1 MDNFIDDDFAD
12 EYSEYQSGHYY
23 KNGLDSVV
31 FADTG
36 TIAKTI
42 NTLSD
47 LFVEWYLFDST
58 NEKTIK
64 SFLSDEG
71 LADIFTETQYMD
83 LMCGNARMDD
93 VLLPYIWHKL
103 PFSITL
109 EKLHKIN
116 YKSLKKYTVLVNED
130 VFRQKMAEILETKE
144 QKKKLDAHE
153 YYIKNREWILERNKK
168 WRERNPE
175 KVAKYAT
182 EWNKKNPEYRQNL
195 SLKRYREQKDNW
207 VRYYNENR
215 ERILAYQRVY
225 RELNSEKIAQR
236 INKWKENNAE
246 HVRQWAIE
254 NHKKNREKNNE
265 RSRKYYAEHK
275 EKQKE
280 YMKKW
285 REKNPDYAK
294 EYRKKNPEKIAEYSR
309 NQYRKDPEKC
319 KEKMREY
326 RKKNP
331 EKMREYYLRKV
342 EKNGKIVNRD
352 LQKMNERN
360 RLYKADKQLAKQICP
375 VFQFLESVRT
385 KKLEQYVLYFAKGEV
400 VATKAK
406 RDCVALQM
414 GDNSLCPICA
424 GNMNL
429 EQMCVACPVDRA
441 FKLENA
447 CAEINKIVAMMK
459 AR

>member
-1 MDNFIDDDFAD
+1 MDSFIDDDFSNG
-12 EYSEYQSGHYY
+12 YSDYEPYNSYQS
-23 KNGLDSVV
+23 GLDSVV
-31 FADTG
+31 FIG
-36 TIAKTI
+36 TDSISCKL
-42 NTLSD
+42 NSLGD

-58 NEKTIK
+58 SEKSIE
-64 SFLSDEG
+64 SFLLNEG
-71 LADIFTETQYMD
+71 LSDIFTPTQYMD
-83 LMCGNARMDD
+83 LMCGNARIDD
-93 VLLPYIWHKL
+93 GIVSYILQKL
-103 PFSITL
+103 PFPVSL
-109 EKLHKIN
+109 EKLSKLN
-116 YKSLKKYTVLVNED
+116 YQSIKKYTISIDTDLL
-130 VFRQKMAEILETKE
+130 RQKMAEILETKE

-168 WRERNPE
+168 WREKNLD
-175 KVAKYAT
+175 KVAKYAE
-182 EWNKKNPEYRQNL
+182 EWEKRNPEYRRKY
-195 SLKRYREQKDNW
+195 SVKRYQEQKDIW

-215 ERILAYQRVY
+215 ERILARQRVY

-246 HVRQWAIE
+246 YLRQWAVE
-254 NHKKNREKNNE
+254 NHKKNRDKDNE

-285 REKNPDYAK
+285 REAHPDYAK
-294 EYRKKNPEKIAEYSR
+294 EYRKNNREKIAEYSR

-342 EKNGKIVNRD
+342 EKNGKPVAGD
-352 LQKMNERN
+352 LQKMNKRN
-360 RLYKADKQLAKQICP
+360 QQYKADKQLAKQMCP
-375 VFQFLESVRT
+375 VFQFLEYVRI
-385 KKLEQYVLYFAKGEV
+385 KKSEQYLLYFSKSEN